1 VDFAGFFMYA
11 GLSSTEAGDFMYDP
25 KNYQARL
32 GSLDGALALVRSGD
46 TIATP
51 IYGNEP
57 TQFLKRL
64 HTIAP
69 RVRGVYLWTMLMMG
83 DYPVMMDDTLK
94 GRIDIITFF
103 YNNNCRD
110 GHATG
115 RYTMVP
121 MNLHDMGRSMV
132 ASRRPTVFVAAVSPV
147 DEQGNVYFSFD
158 VQGSLECM
166 ETADTVIFEV
176 NPNIPRI
183 YGDTAVPLDRADYIY
198 EAPTPL
204 PYAPAAPSSEVEK
217 KIAENVVSLI
227 HDGDCIQ
234 LGIGGMPNAV
244 GEALL
249 DKHDLGIHSEM
260 LTSSMGKLLRAG
272 VVTNA
277 RKNFNT
283 GKTVGAFAWGD
294 QALYD
299 CIAENPAVTLRRAV
313 WTNDPFVIAQNDNM
327 VSVNTALQIDLTGQ
341 ICSESLGSRQFSGTG
356 GASDFAYGAF
366 HSKGGRGIV
375 ALTST
380 AKGGTISKIQPTL
393 TPGSIVSISRNIVD
407 YVVTEYGIAKLKDRT
422 IRQRVENLIA
432 VAHPDFRGELRKQ
445 ANALMLW

>member
-1 VDFAGFFMYA
+1 M
-11 GLSSTEAGDFMYDP
+11 MYDMNVYR
-25 KNYQARL
+25 KKL
-32 GSLDGALALVRSGD
+32 GTLEGALALVRSGD
-46 TIATP
+46 TIATS
-51 IYGNEP
+51 IYGCEP
-57 TQFLKRL
+57 TQFLKHL

-69 RVRGVYLWTMLMMG
+69 RVQGVYLWSMLMMG
-83 DYPVMMDDTLK
+83 DYPVMTDNSLM
-94 GRIDIITFF
+94 GHIDIITFF

-115 RYTMVP
+115 RYAMVP
-121 MNLHDMGRSMV
+121 MNLHDVGRGMV
-132 ASRRPTVFVAAVSPV
+132 DARRPNVFVGAVSPP
-147 DEQGNVYFSFD
+147 DDQGNVRFSFD
-158 VQGSLECM
+158 MEAPLECM
-166 ETADTVIFEV
+166 NAADTVIFEI

-183 YGDTAVPLDRADYIY
+183 YGDTAVPIQRADYIY
-198 EAPTPL
+198 EALSPL

-249 DKHDLGIHSEM
+249 DKHDLGVHSEM
-260 LTSSMGKLLRAG
+260 FTSSMGKLLRAG
-272 VVTNA
+272 VITNA

-283 GKTVGAFAWGD
+283 GKAVTAFAWGD

-299 CIAENPAVTLRRAV
+299 CIAENPAVELRRAA

-327 VSVNTALQIDLTGQ
+327 VSVNTALQVDLTGQ

-380 AKGGTISKIQPTL
+380 AKGGTVSKIQPIL
-393 TPGSIVSISRNIVD
+393 TPGSIVSISRNIAD
-407 YVVTEYGIAKLKDRT
+407 YVVTEYGVAKLKDRT

-432 VAHPDFRGELRKQ
+432 VAHPDFRAELRKQ
-445 ANALMLW
+445 ADALMLW